1 MLRAFIKLILN
12 ILAVG
17 VAAYVIPAVRVEDL
31 LALVVA
37 AVVLA
42 VVNAVVKPILII
54 LTFPVTVVTLGF
66 FLFVINAF
74 MVLLAARLVSGFE
87 VDGFWW
93 ALVFSLVVSFVS
105 SVLYSMAGERK

>member
-17 VAAYVIPAVRVEDL
+17 VAAYVIPAVRVEDFV
-31 LALVVA
+31 ALVVA

-42 VVNAVVKPILII
+42 VANAVVKPILVI
-54 LTFPVTVVTLGF
+54 LTFPVTLVTLGL
-66 FLFVINAF
+66 FLFVINAL
-74 MVLLAARLVSGFE
+74 MVLLAARLVPGFE

-93 ALVFSLVVSFVS
+93 ALLFSLVVSLVS
-105 SVLYSMAGERK
+105 SVLYTMAGEKK